1 MAVPCVFWGRGAGGP
16 AADEPAAVVI
26 VKRDYVC
33 VVGGN
38 GRAALQNRV
47 AGRGHP
53 KMRGERDGRRAWMVG
68 RERRPGD
75 LTKPQPQVNPDSR
88 GAGDVR
94 AAPTENKDGSV
105 RGQSCAVRGR
115 ASGTGSDADGK
126 LWYDIQRRCER
137 RPHREGCTSV
147 VAGWDEARRVPTLLA
162 PAAGVAGLG

>member
-1 MAVPCVFWGRGAGGP
+1 
-16 AADEPAAVVI
+16 
-26 VKRDYVC
+26 
-33 VVGGN
+33 
-38 GRAALQNRV
+38 
-47 AGRGHP
+47 
-53 KMRGERDGRRAWMVG
+53 MRGERDGRRAWMVG

-126 LWYDIQRRCER
+126 LCGDASEGLTGRGAQAWLRDGMKQGGCQRCLHQQQVWAEELGWLV
-137 RPHREGCTSV
+137 EGAALNW
-147 VAGWDEARRVPTLLA
+147 AG
-162 PAAGVAGLG
+162 AGLCALGARPGYLNLLMRRRRDR